1 MTGCAA
7 PGGAEENVSVNGE
20 KEELKMDFSGFVL
33 SLNASALIH
42 LGEIPDPHSK
52 KREVNLPA
60 ARHTISI
67 LEILAEKT
75 EGNLSEEEKKLL
87 DDMIYNI
94 RMKYVKSLS

>member
-1 MTGCAA
+1 M
-7 PGGAEENVSVNGE
+7 SGE
-20 KEELKMDFSGFVL
+20 KEELEMDFSGFIL

-52 KREVNLPA
+52 KREVNIPA
-60 ARHTISI
+60 AKHTITI

-75 EGNLSEEEKKLL
+75 EGNLTEEEKGLL

>member
-1 MTGCAA
+1 M
-7 PGGAEENVSVNGE
+7 SGE
-20 KEELKMDFSGFVL
+20 KEELEMDFSGFIL

-52 KREVNLPA
+52 KREVNIPA
-60 ARHTISI
+60 AKHTITI

-75 EGNLSEEEKKLL
+75 EGNLTEEEKQLL

>member
-1 MTGCAA
+1 M
-7 PGGAEENVSVNGE
+7 SGE
-20 KEELKMDFSGFVL
+20 KDELKMDFSGFIL

-42 LGEIPDPHSK
+42 LGEIPDPHLK
-52 KREVNLPA
+52 KREVNIPA
-60 ARHTISI
+60 AKHTITI

-75 EGNLSEEEKKLL
+75 EGNLTEEEKQLL

>member
-1 MTGCAA
+1 M
-7 PGGAEENVSVNGE
+7 SGE
-20 KEELKMDFSGFVL
+20 KDELKMDFSGFIL

-52 KREVNLPA
+52 KREVNIPA
-60 ARHTISI
+60 AKHTITI

-75 EGNLSEEEKKLL
+75 EGNLTEEEKQLL

>member
-1 MTGCAA
+1 
-7 PGGAEENVSVNGE
+7 VSDE
-20 KEELKMDFSGFVL
+20 KEELEMDFSGFIL

-52 KREVNLPA
+52 KREVNIPA
-60 ARHTISI
+60 AKHTITI

-75 EGNLSEEEKKLL
+75 EGNLTEEEKQLL
-87 DDMIYNI
+87 DDMIYNV

>member
-1 MTGCAA
+1 
-7 PGGAEENVSVNGE
+7 
-20 KEELKMDFSGFVL
+20 MDFSGFIL

-52 KREVNLPA
+52 KREVNIPA
-60 ARHTISI
+60 AKHTITI

-75 EGNLSEEEKKLL
+75 EGNLSEEEKQLL

>member
-1 MTGCAA
+1 M
-7 PGGAEENVSVNGE
+7 SDE
-20 KEELKMDFSGFVL
+20 KEELKMDFSGFIL

-52 KREVNLPA
+52 KREVNIPA
-60 ARHTISI
+60 AKHTITI

-75 EGNLSEEEKKLL
+75 EGNLTEEEKQLL

>member
-1 MTGCAA
+1 M
-7 PGGAEENVSVNGE
+7 SGE
-20 KEELKMDFSGFVL
+20 KDELKMDFSGFIL

-52 KREVNLPA
+52 KREVNIPA
-60 ARHTISI
+60 VKHTITI

-75 EGNLSEEEKKLL
+75 EGNLTEEEKQLL

>member
-1 MTGCAA
+1 M
-7 PGGAEENVSVNGE
+7 SSE
-20 KEELKMDFSGFVL
+20 KEELKMDFSGFIL

-52 KREVNLPA
+52 KREVNIPA
-60 ARHTISI
+60 AKHTISI

-75 EGNLSEEEKKLL
+75 EGNLSEEEKTLL
-87 DDMIYNI
+87 DDMVYNI

>member
-1 MTGCAA
+1 MVA
-7 PGGAEENVSVNGE
+7 VSGE
-20 KEELKMDFSGFVL
+20 KEELEMDFSGFIL

-52 KREVNLPA
+52 KREVNIPA
-60 ARHTISI
+60 AKHTITI

-75 EGNLSEEEKKLL
+75 AGNLTEEEKKLL

>member
-1 MTGCAA
+1 M
-7 PGGAEENVSVNGE
+7 SGE
-20 KEELKMDFSGFVL
+20 KEELKMDFSGFIL

-52 KREVNLPA
+52 KREVNIPA
-60 ARHTISI
+60 AKHTITI
-67 LEILAEKT
+67 LELLAEKT
-75 EGNLSEEEKKLL
+75 EGNLTEEEKQLL

>member
-1 MTGCAA
+1 MSDGR
-7 PGGAEENVSVNGE
+7 
-20 KEELKMDFSGFVL
+20 EELEMDFSGFIL

-52 KREVNLPA
+52 KREVNIPA
-60 ARHTISI
+60 AKHTITI

-75 EGNLSEEEKKLL
+75 EGNLTEEEKQLL